1 MGIGTILARRIGGP
15 RLQQSFAAAIL
26 AVACWVI
33 MKNILAI

>member
-1 MGIGTILARRIGGP
+1 MELKFSSNR
-15 RLQQSFAAAIL
+15 QNIL